1 MDYNS
6 ILKSSF
12 LFCDLQDEQI
22 KEITDSS
29 NIRSRSLQ
37 RGDKILF
44 NNEAKCLVF
53 LISGRLDVLSEKGEG
68 GFVVLNRL
76 TDGAVFGLL
85 SVFSDEDFPTSVVAS
100 LNSEILILPKKDLIE
115 IIEKYPKVSKK
126 IIYFMADR
134 INFLNKKIATFSGT
148 RVDDRLFSYLLS
160 KSEKEKT
167 KVFPLNCKKCSEAIN
182 AGRASVYRAIEL
194 LANEGVIN
202 FENKIITL
210 LKAERK

>member
-1 MDYNS
+1 MDYNR

-12 LFCDLQDEQI
+12 LFCDLDEGQI
-22 KEITDSS
+22 DDIISSS
-29 NIRSRSLQ
+29 NISSRTLQ
-37 RGDKILF
+37 RGEKILF
-44 NNEAKCLVF
+44 NKEERCLIF
-53 LISGRLDVLSEKGEG
+53 LICGRLDVLSEKGEG

-76 TDGAVFGLL
+76 TEGSFFGLL
-85 SVFSDEDFPTSVVAS
+85 SVFSDDDFPTSIVAS
-100 LNSEILILPKKDLIE
+100 LNSKILILPRKDLLE

-134 INFLNKKIATFSGT
+134 INFLNKKISTFSGT

-160 KSEKEKT
+160 KSEKEGT

-194 LANEGVIN
+194 LASEGVIT
-202 FENKIITL
+202 FENKSITL
-210 LKAERK
+210 LKTERK